1 VGLSP
6 QWMGAAVAD
15 PLSFDA
21 PVAGSGTTASQGP
34 LTAPPPLL
42 APLLAPPSASAPA
55 PATLPT
61 PCGLALAA
69 RTAGHRG
76 PSVNIAL
83 VGVLLLEFAAAASH
97 GRRGPEH

>member
-15 PLSFDA
+15 PLALDA

-55 PATLPT
+55 PLPT
-61 PCGLALAA
+61 PGGLALAA
-69 RTAGHRG
+69 RTAGRRG
-76 PSVNIAL
+76 RPVNIAL
-83 VGVLLLEFAAAASH
+83 VGVLLLAFTAAASH
-97 GRRGPEH
+97 GRRRPEH

>member
-1 VGLSP
+1 MGLSP

-55 PATLPT
+55 PLPT
-61 PCGLALAA
+61 PGGLALAA
-69 RTAGHRG
+69 RTAGRRG
-76 PSVNIAL
+76 RPVNIAL
-83 VGVLLLEFAAAASH
+83 VGVLLLAFTAAASH
-97 GRRGPEH
+97 GRRRPEH

>member
-1 VGLSP
+1 
-6 QWMGAAVAD
+6 MGAAVAD

-21 PVAGSGTTASQGP
+21 PVAGSGTKASQGP

-55 PATLPT
+55 ILPT
-61 PCGLALAA
+61 PGGLALAA
-69 RTAGHRG
+69 RTAGRRG

-83 VGVLLLEFAAAASH
+83 VGVLLLAFAVAASH